1 MKSPINYEPTSLIKT
16 KVNEKTEV
24 IQPIFQANNVNHES
38 LNEEMQWLQSLI
50 EMRCKELFL
59 EDDLALDIVH
69 EIPQPSKFDDES
81 PYSITINSY
90 ALTTIDRVILALGI
104 ASAHYPSMLKTF
116 VQIEESSNAFAI
128 EAGGEYN
135 KVNRSFKPTFQT
147 ALFCLQVKIWHC
159 GHTTVPS

>member
-24 IQPIFQANNVNHES
+24 IQPIFQANTVNHES

-69 EIPQPSKFDDES
+69 EILSLQNLMMNPLFYYHQFICTYNYRQSDFGFGYCFGS
-81 PYSITINSY
+81 LSIHAEDICT
-90 ALTTIDRVILALGI
+90 DRR
-104 ASAHYPSMLKTF
+104 K
-116 VQIEESSNAFAI
+116 Q
-128 EAGGEYN
+128 
-135 KVNRSFKPTFQT
+135 
-147 ALFCLQVKIWHC
+147 
-159 GHTTVPS
+159 